1 MQIFDFDPSA
11 YADTYRAQ
19 EWVHIRKGVSEE
31 FHEVLLDYAREELG
45 EHMLGDFAIKGK
57 KEQSLFEFP
66 EGMDYTS
73 ELFDVVAQVCG
84 LDRAGMTLSERHIQ
98 CYESNAA
105 PEPPAHKDRFPSQ
118 VSVGLSI
125 DIPAESSLVLYPY
138 EHRALNPFNKSADF
152 RASLQPDE
160 LPEVVLKSAREL
172 ELDDRARDVVM
183 FAGSSTW
190 HLRRRAAGALNL
202 YLKFNDFGCD
212 PLGED
217 PHTTQ
222 LREST
227 LAALNGANG
236 AALDELHPVLSRRF
250 DTASRVYLRNG
261 MQALQAELFGEQ
273 AFGINELQFELLRSL
288 DGGSRSLD
296 GGSHSLADAAGELAG
311 GADPAE
317 ARAALLYLAH
327 RGAIELVP

>member
-1 MQIFDFDPSA
+1 MIIPMKIFDFDPSA
-11 YADTYRAQ
+11 YADTYHSQ
-19 EWVHIRKGVSEE
+19 EWVHIREGVSEE
-31 FHEVLLDYAREELG
+31 FHEVLLRYAREELSD
-45 EHMLGDFAIKGK
+45 HMLGGFAIKGK

-66 EGMDYTS
+66 EGMDYTN

-98 CYESNAA
+98 CYEVDAA

-125 DIPAESSLVLYPY
+125 DIPEESTLVLYPY
-138 EHRALNPFNKSADF
+138 EHRGVNAFNKSADF

-160 LPEVVLKSAREL
+160 LPEVVLKSAREA

-190 HLRRRAAGALNL
+190 HLRRRAARALNL

-217 PHTTQ
+217 PRTAE
-222 LREST
+222 LRDRT
-227 LAALNGANG
+227 LRALKNSNG

-261 MQALQAELFGEQ
+261 EEALQAELFSEQ

-288 DGGSRSLD
+288 DVSRRSLTD
-296 GGSHSLADAAGELAG
+296 TATELAG
-311 GADPAE
+311 EANPAE
-317 ARAALLYLAH
+317 VRAALLYLAD
-327 RGAIELVP
+327 RGAVELVP

>member
-1 MQIFDFDPSA
+1 MKIFDFDPGD
-11 YADTYRAQ
+11 YADTYRSQ
-19 EWVHIRKGVSEE
+19 EWVHIREGVSEE
-31 FHEVLLDYAREELG
+31 FHELLSRYAREELG
-45 EHMLGDFAIKGK
+45 DHMLGSFAIKGK

-66 EGMDYTS
+66 EGMDYTN
-73 ELFDVVAQVCG
+73 ELFDVVAHVCE

-98 CYESNAA
+98 CYEADAA

-125 DIPAESSLVLYPY
+125 DIPPELTLVLYPH
-138 EHRALNPFNKSADF
+138 EHRGVNAFNKSADF

-160 LPEVVLKSAREL
+160 LPEVVLETAREV

-190 HLRRRAAGALNL
+190 HLRRRAARALNL

-217 PHTTQ
+217 PRTSE
-222 LREST
+222 LRSAT
-227 LAALNGANG
+227 LAALKSSNGAT
-236 AALDELHPVLSRRF
+236 LDVLHPVLSRRF

-261 MQALQAELFGEQ
+261 EEALQAELFGEPP
-273 AFGINELQFELLRSL
+273 FGINELQFQLLRSL
-288 DGGSRSLD
+288 DGSLRSLSD
-296 GGSHSLADAAGELAG
+296 TATELAG
-311 GADPAE
+311 ESDPAE
-317 ARAALLYLAH
+317 ARAALLYLAG
-327 RGAIELVP
+327 RGAVELVPSRGG